1 MREWVTSLVSVGQ
14 ATMCEIQTFAMVR
27 PSDTLI
33 RGDAE
38 LLVDI
43 SGIAGIY
50 LHLVSVGGIAIR
62 HIYDHD
68 IRKRKFDWSSRTKTL
83 VPVNGQ
89 RRTDLSPSLR

>member
-1 MREWVTSLVSVGQ
+1 MREWVANLVSVGQ
-14 ATMCEIQTFAMVR
+14 ASMCEIKTFAMVR

-43 SGIAGIY
+43 SSIAGVN

-62 HIYDHD
+62 HIYDDD
-68 IRKRKFDWSSRTKTL
+68 IRERKFD
-83 VPVNGQ
+83 
-89 RRTDLSPSLR
+89 